1 MATDLKTLMDA
12 DTSFVVPKKGDVIKA
27 TVISASK
34 AEIRLDI
41 GGVRTGVVRGRELY
55 NESDEYGNLKPGQEV
70 EATVIDLENER
81 GELELSFKY
90 AGQQRAWEELRA
102 LVTSGALVK
111 TKVYDAN
118 KGGLMVKVGTVP
130 GFLPVSQ
137 LIPEHYPRVEGGD
150 KSRILDALKKFMGQE
165 FSVKV
170 LDADEKEGKLIVS
183 EKAAWEEEQSKV
195 VAQYKPGQHI
205 KGTVTAVTD
214 FGVFVQF
221 DGTMEGLVH
230 ISELAW
236 QRIDDPRDVV
246 KMGQEVEAEIINVD
260 GTKIFLSMK
269 KLKDDPWT
277 NVEQKYKVGE
287 VVKGKVLK
295 VNPFGLFVELD
306 PEIHGL
312 AHISELAEKQVT
324 NPEEIA
330 KAGETRE
337 FKIISIEPKNHR
349 LGLSVK
355 ALTAKPKKEKS
366 EVVKSEKAEKEAK
379 EEVKEEKK
387 AEKADKK
394 PVKKAAKKE

>member
-12 DTSFVVPKKGDVIKA
+12 DTTFTIPKKGDVIKA

-34 AEIRLDI
+34 AEIRLNI
-41 GGVRTGVVRGRELY
+41 GGIRTGVVRGRELY

-90 AGQQRAWEELRA
+90 AGQQRAWEELRG
-102 LVTSGALVK
+102 LVSSGALIK

-118 KGGLMVKVGTVP
+118 KGGLMVKVGSVP

-150 KSRILDALKKFMGQE
+150 KSRILEALKKFVGQE

-195 VAQYKPGQHI
+195 VAQYKPGQRI
-205 KGTVTAVTD
+205 SGTVTAVTD

-246 KMGQEVEAEIINVD
+246 KMGQQVEAEIINVD

-277 NVEQKYKVGE
+277 NVEQKYKVGDT
-287 VVKGKVLK
+287 VKGKVLK

-349 LGLSVK
+349 LGLSIK

-366 EVVKSEKAEKEAK
+366 EEVKSEKAEKEEGKASASAK
-379 EEVKEEKK
+379 ASADKEKK
-387 AEKADKK
+387 PA
-394 PVKKAAKKE
+394 KKAAKKE